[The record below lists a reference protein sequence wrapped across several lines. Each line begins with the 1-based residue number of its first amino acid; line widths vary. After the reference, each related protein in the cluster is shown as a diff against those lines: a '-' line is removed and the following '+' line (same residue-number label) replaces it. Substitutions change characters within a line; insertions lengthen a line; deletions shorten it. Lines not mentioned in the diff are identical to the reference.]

1 MKRLT
6 AMILIL
12 CILLLLPA
20 CAAANVNSTGAQN
33 AVDRSKVRSEVVEAL
48 GHEPYMLQYYAS
60 ENGYHI
66 VRWGGNIA
74 NMQTVTIAG
83 YAFSTTSDM
92 RLMAYK
98 DGEFTDLTKA
108 FFLGLVSR
116 DGIARAHEASEGK
129 KTDAA
134 PKVYDSAQ
142 TFFEDK
148 KGTLEEFR
156 IFGEENGCQIV
167 YVAWKDG
174 KGEARTVTI
183 ADIEFRF
190 PEKEYIYIYR
200 DGGSASLSWAF
211 DQEIVS
217 KETVAKV
224 AQLYAEYQPKE

>member
-48 GHEPYMLQYYAS
+48 GYEPYMLQYYAS

-66 VRWGGNIA
+66 VRWGGNTCD
-74 NMQTVTIAG
+74 MRTVTIAG

-116 DGIARAHEASEGK
+116 DGIARAHKASGNK
-129 KTDAA
+129 QPDTP

-142 TFFEDK
+142 AFFEDK
-148 KGTLEEFR
+148 KGPLEEFR

-190 PEKEYIYIYR
+190 PEKVSIYIYR
-200 DGGSASLSWAF
+200 DGEYASLYWAF